1 MKQRIFTFLLIALV
15 AGITACRKSGT
26 DPDINEYDEQQIKAY
41 ISANNLEGFT
51 RDAEGFNDT
60 SGIYYKILEPGRGDR
75 IQYSDKVSLVFS
87 LKSFDGKYS
96 SVDTITNHVSDY
108 VGLLAS
114 AGRTKG
120 LQLGIHN
127 LLKYKGGSMRM
138 MIPSHLAYG
147 VSGIGSGSVTNV
159 NTRIAGNQSL
169 DYFVRVI
176 DNQDVY
182 DEAVIKRYLNDHN
195 LTGYAKD
202 PKGYWYKVITP
213 GTGPAGE
220 IKQFS
225 KVYPT
230 YVGSLLN
237 GAEFDAAHKTTVV
250 TEPFVPG
257 DNLTEGVADAFIK
270 HGSTGTSLSLFVPS
284 NLGYGEPAQQGE
296 TVSIPPYGI
305 LHFEF
310 QIQKVEQP

>member
-237 GAEFDAAHKTTVV
+237 GAEFDAANKTTVV
-250 TEPFVPG
+250 TDPFVPAE
-257 DNLTEGVADAFIK
+257 LGVAAFGDALID
-270 HGSTGTSLSLFVPS
+270 HATTGTSISVFIPS
-284 NLGYGEPAQQGE
+284 SLGYGELGNASAA
-296 TVSIPPYGI
+296 VAIPPNAV
-305 LHFEF
+305 LHFE
-310 QIQKVEQP
+310 IQVSKVEQP